1 MKAKRAPY
9 ARSSVWYAVIALGLV
24 LVIAFVA
31 VGVEIVHMRSQV
43 NTLQNQVTQ
52 LNLLALKLIAQGK

>member
-1 MKAKRAPY
+1 MNAKRAPY
-9 ARSSVWYAVIALGLV
+9 ARSSVWYTVIALGLV